1 MTKIL
6 VKFWLNH
13 PDRFKP
19 ICWIFGHK
27 WYEISTPKDGGK
39 IVTRR
44 VIMNIPEKW
53 HRGYTAF
60 ENNPNGD
67 EEFIIYGDCGTKTIR
82 ARYNV
87 GDLLW
92 LKEGWRCTGG
102 GSERNI
108 IYKADGDT
116 PMSFCGVDDAR
127 KSILRVAE
135 PYWAEWD
142 RLVYETDKGCNW
154 RSPRSMPKWVARTW
168 LEVVSVRVEQ
178 SDDGIW
184 VWRYEFKEYPVIVNS
199 Q

>member
-19 ICWIFGHK
+19 ICWIFSHK